1 MEEEIILSQIIE
13 DAQKEALRIRQEAE
27 SLAKKI
33 EEENT
38 EKVRREM
45 QEKFEIIK
53 AKIMNHLKNSSN
65 ALENRTSRRKEF
77 VMISSSCMTY

>member
-13 DAQKEALRIRQEAE
+13 DAQKEATRIRQEAE

-38 EKVRREM
+38 EKARKEM

-53 AKIMNHLKNSSN
+53 AKIKFLIQRLCM
-65 ALENRTSRRKEF
+65 ALRF
-77 VMISSSCMTY
+77 F